1 MFFGSTKF
9 KRIATKKTTATQFCA
24 NTFCTIC
31 GKIRNK
37 SAHCVNPRPMLRD
50 NAAMVIFRCENPHL
64 LIICKPL
71 TTIVPNIIMVQP
83 PNTASGSVASN
94 APKNG
99 KMPAKIIMPAP
110 VAMVNRL
117 TTFVMATN
125 PTFWLNEVI
134 GRQPNTEDNA
144 LTKPSQA
151 IEPDVSSLVTSRF
164 KPEAA
169 RAEVSPIVSV
179 AETRKINVTERI
191 ASG

>member
-1 MFFGSTKF
+1 
-9 KRIATKKTTATQFCA
+9 
-24 NTFCTIC
+24 
-31 GKIRNK
+31 
-37 SAHCVNPRPMLRD
+37 
-50 NAAMVIFRCENPHL
+50 
-64 LIICKPL
+64 
-71 TTIVPNIIMVQP
+71 
-83 PNTASGSVASN
+83 
-94 APKNG
+94 
-99 KMPAKIIMPAP
+99 MPAP